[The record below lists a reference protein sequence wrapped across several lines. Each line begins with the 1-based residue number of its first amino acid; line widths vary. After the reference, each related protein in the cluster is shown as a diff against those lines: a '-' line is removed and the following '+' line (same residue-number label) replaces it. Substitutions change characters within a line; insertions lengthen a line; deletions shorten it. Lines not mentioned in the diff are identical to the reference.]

1 MEDKRRKA
9 SGKEAEEMDTMR
21 SDEVYALMMEALDGE
36 LSEDGLAELEFHLR
50 ARPDLARE
58 WHAIRHVDALM
69 RSAPVL
75 YPAADFTQRTLAR
88 LPNARQR
95 LWISLV
101 VYLMIMAS
109 GLIPLAAIAWLAIQL
124 VPALGEPAFF
134 RSLWQ
139 GVLEFGHMASVV
151 LSALL
156 TGAGQFVSEQP
167 AILAWFVVLIGI
179 VALWAGVY
187 SRLVWQPRRNSS

>member
-1 MEDKRRKA
+1 
-9 SGKEAEEMDTMR
+9 MDTMR
-21 SDEVYALMMEALDGE
+21 SDDLYALMMEALDGE
-36 LSEDGLAELEFHLR
+36 LSEDGLAELEFHLQ

-58 WHAIRHVDALM
+58 WYAIRHVDALM

-101 VYLMIMAS
+101 IYLMILAS
-109 GLIPLAAIAWLAIQL
+109 GLIPLGAIAWLAIQL
-124 VPALGEPAFF
+124 LPALIEPAFF

-139 GVLEFGHMASVV
+139 GVLGFGHMVTVV

-156 TGAGQFVSEQP
+156 NGASQFVNQQP
-167 AILAWFVVLIGI
+167 TILAWLVVLVGI

-187 SRLVWQPRRNSS
+187 SRLVWQPRRNSP